1 MRTIAGLDL
10 CDDVSQ
16 ISVAVR
22 RLDGDIEVDTL
33 PVEVGSEKYC
43 IHTCAMK
50 LKERDEWLFGEEAY
64 RTPAE
69 NGFYFDKLLSLAL
82 SLKSVKADGQEYE
95 TISLLSR
102 FIRSTLRGVP
112 LKADWPDKPVLYITL
127 KELTPDILNIMKK
140 AVERAELENVEI
152 RFLNHSESC
161 FYYTASQNQQL
172 KLHKV
177 CLLDYDGRI
186 VTTSM
191 LNTNRLM
198 RPNVTFIEERTF
210 ELPIKDDLEMLN
222 ICREVMDSEI
232 ISSVYLAGTGFDG
245 NWANETVRYI
255 CQKGRRVFQGMNL
268 YTKGACY
275 AALDVT
281 GMKNITGSE
290 IFLDKDKLIYN
301 IGIELNSRGVI
312 KYVSLIEAGIN
323 WFEASSELEFM
334 LGQGAD
340 IRILLIP
347 INGEGQRCIV
357 IRTDNIPERPE
368 RASRVRLSIQ
378 MLSESELK
386 CTVTDLGFGE
396 IFPASGNETE
406 EVINLKEL

>member
-1 MRTIAGLDL
+1 
-10 CDDVSQ
+10 
-16 ISVAVR
+16 
-22 RLDGDIEVDTL
+22 
-33 PVEVGSEKYC
+33 
-43 IHTCAMK
+43 
-50 LKERDEWLFGEEAY
+50 
-64 RTPAE
+64 
-69 NGFYFDKLLSLAL
+69 
-82 SLKSVKADGQEYE
+82 
-95 TISLLSR
+95 
-102 FIRSTLRGVP
+102 
-112 LKADWPDKPVLYITL
+112 
-127 KELTPDILNIMKK
+127 
-140 AVERAELENVEI
+140 
-152 RFLNHSESC
+152 
-161 FYYTASQNQQL
+161 
-172 KLHKV
+172 
-177 CLLDYDGRI
+177 
-186 VTTSM
+186 
-191 LNTNRLM
+191 
-198 RPNVTFIEERTF
+198 
-210 ELPIKDDLEMLN
+210 
-222 ICREVMDSEI
+222 
-232 ISSVYLAGTGFDG
+232 
-245 NWANETVRYI
+245 
-255 CQKGRRVFQGMNL
+255 MNL